1 MKGLV
6 TACWGLLAGATWVA
20 CEAPAGIR
28 GAPFLLNPAVDISG
42 QPTDAWDHRVVSG
55 SNTWL
60 VIWADTGN
68 IEIAGLRLDAL
79 GQPLDPLAFPI
90 APSGDGAHATVRR
103 YPAATWFRDAF
114 WTAWEE
120 YRGSGCREGFGRRL
134 YPDGRF
140 ADPASFPVET
150 WMTNAYRS
158 CICGGSTNLLMTWCT
173 YSNLYRL
180 WVQTYSPEGRPL
192 GGAIQVLAGLPAY
205 LQPGLAFGDF
215 ASGEKSWLLVVPLSN
230 DIRGLRISE
239 GGTALDSVPLPICLA
254 AGTQDHPATACGPGP
269 GATQGWWVAWEDAR
283 TGNGDVYGAF
293 VNQDGA
299 VSHSSTGTLFIGT
312 AEEQRAPT
320 LCSDGTRYLLG
331 WEDYRD
337 PPALRVS
344 VMDAAGTLSDTN
356 GTLVATNDM
365 VAPMLDACA
374 PGAFLAVHGED
385 SVWATPVAAQES
397 AVAVGTQR
405 LVSVA
410 GACER
415 YNSGGCDGTNY
426 WVAFEYH
433 PAEPTRHGDIA
444 LQGISAD
451 GAPLFP
457 SPIPVCTNSG
467 DQWGPAAAVGQDT
480 VYVVWTDD
488 RNPRDQVWGQRL
500 TLGGTR
506 IGTNVQIGAG
516 TSFAYFPDIA
526 SDGTNFLVVWD
537 DSSAGKMRGR
547 FLKADGGMGSA
558 FDVGGSDISNP
569 SVTFGGGYFLTLCAD
584 DATIR
589 FRRYRPGGTAVDTAA
604 SNLYSSGSLR
614 WAPKAAYHPGNHQ
627 FLVTWRDQATSQI
640 LGRTLDAST
649 AAGGSVITALVIDAW
664 TASENSAVACDGTHW
679 VCLFKDMRRGISGLY
694 GARVDA
700 GGAVLDPS
708 PFPILPGGAFGA
720 LIGSGVPGKDVLLLG
735 SKIVYEHQGRT
746 YNTRKNMGMFWQ
758 PGPQETPGAL
768 LETTALQLGSGGRH
782 TLSFRQSPPASTGY
796 VVEAGT
802 ALADPDWHP
811 VTNAS
816 LLDSGVSVSAQWEE
830 AGGATSCRVYRV
842 RGK

>member
-1 MKGLV
+1 MKGRV
-6 TACWGLLAGATWVA
+6 TACWGLLAGAIWLA

-28 GAPFLLNPAVDISG
+28 DAPFLLNPAVDISG
-42 QPTDAWDHRVVSG
+42 RPSDSWDHRVVAG

-60 VIWADTGN
+60 VIWADAWN

-79 GQPLDPLAFPI
+79 GQPLDPVAVPI
-90 APSGDGAHATVRR
+90 APAGDGAHATVRR

-114 WTAWEE
+114 WIVWEE

-140 ADPASFPVET
+140 ADPAGFPVET
-150 WMTNAYRS
+150 CATNAYRS
-158 CICGGSTNLLMTWCT
+158 CTCGGATNLLMTWCT

-180 WVQTYSPEGRPL
+180 WVQTYSREGRSV
-192 GGAIQVLAGLPAY
+192 GAATQVMAGLSNY

-215 ASGEKSWLLVVPLSN
+215 SSGEKSWLLVVPLSN

-239 GGTALDSVPLPICLA
+239 GGTVLDSAPVPICLA
-254 AGTQDHPATACGPGP
+254 AGTQDHPVTACGPGP
-269 GATQGWWVAWEDAR
+269 GGTQGWWVAWADAR
-283 TGNGDVYGAF
+283 NGNDDVYGAF
-293 VNQDGA
+293 VTQDGG
-299 VSHSSTGTLFIGT
+299 VSHSSTGIMFIGT
-312 AEEQRAPT
+312 AEDQLAPT
-320 LCSDGTRYLLG
+320 LCSDGARYLLG
-331 WEDYRD
+331 WEDYRE

-344 VMDAAGTLSDTN
+344 VMDATGALADTN

-365 VAPMLDACA
+365 DAPMLNARA
-374 PGAFLAVHGED
+374 PGAFLAVSGED
-385 SVWATPVAAQES
+385 SVWAIPVAAQDG
-397 AVAVGTQR
+397 AVTVGTQQ

-433 PAEPTRHGDIA
+433 PAQSTRLGDIA
-444 LQGISAD
+444 LQGVSAD
-451 GAPLFP
+451 GVPIFP
-457 SPIPVCTNSG
+457 SPRLVCTTGG
-467 DQWGPAAAVGQDT
+467 DQWGPTAAVGQDA

-500 TLGGTR
+500 TLGGIR
-506 IGTNVQIGAG
+506 LGTNVQIGTSA
-516 TSFAYFPDIA
+516 SFAYFPDIA
-526 SDGTNFLVVWD
+526 SDGTNFLAVWD
-537 DSSAGKMRGR
+537 DSSSGKMRGR
-547 FLKADGGMGSA
+547 FLKADGSMGSA
-558 FDVGGSDISNP
+558 FNVGGSDISNP
-569 SVTFGGGYFLTLCAD
+569 SVTFGGGCFLTLCAD

-589 FRRYRPGGTAVDTAA
+589 FRRYHPGGTAVDTAA
-604 SNLYSSGSLR
+604 SNLYTSSLLR

-649 AAGGSVITALVIDAW
+649 AAAGNVITALVINAW
-664 TASENSAVACDGTHW
+664 TASENCGVACDGTNW
-679 VCLFKDMRRGISGLY
+679 LCLFKDMRQGIDGLY

-700 GGAVLDPS
+700 GGDVLDPS

-720 LIGSGVPGKDVLLLG
+720 LIGAGVPGDVLVLG
-735 SKIVYEHQGRT
+735 SKVVYEHQGRT

-758 PGPQETPGAL
+758 PGPQETPGAH
-768 LETTALQLGSGGRH
+768 LEATALRLGSGGRH

-802 ALADPDWHP
+802 ALAESDWQP
-811 VTNAS
+811 VTHAS
-816 LLDSGVSVSAQWEE
+816 LLDSGVSVAAQWEDPC
-830 AGGATSCRVYRV
+830 GATSCRVYRV
-842 RGK
+842 RGE